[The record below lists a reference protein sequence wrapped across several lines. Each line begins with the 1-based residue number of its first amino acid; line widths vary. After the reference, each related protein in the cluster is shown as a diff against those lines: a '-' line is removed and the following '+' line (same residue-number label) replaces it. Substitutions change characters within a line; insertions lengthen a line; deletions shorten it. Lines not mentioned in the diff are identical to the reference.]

1 MNLKKGRLDCLCISL
16 LLWVVEWQVLTE
28 GLLLVSAFYGFHMF
42 QGTAVSRT
50 AGLPPVSGFYL
61 SLQAKFTVSLVNS
74 STPVVVESPSPLS
87 SAVRQ
92 RGHLLCGQGFPFPRS
107 EVVTL
112 LFRGTPPPSTAF
124 TFSPSLEASCSTPFH
139 TIPASSEPGVYATL
153 STVSAGLNQAIL
165 AMSFFLLLAVPSQA
179 QGRYDCVAG
188 S

>member
-1 MNLKKGRLDCLCISL
+1 M
-16 LLWVVEWQVLTE
+16 LTE
-28 GLLLVSAFYGFHMF
+28 GVLLVSAFYGFHML

-50 AGLPPVSGFYL
+50 VGLPPVSDFYM

-112 LFRGTPPPSTAF
+112 LFRGTPTPSTAL
-124 TFSPSLEASCSTPFH
+124 TSSPSLEASSSTPFL
-139 TIPASSEPGVYATL
+139 TLPASSEPGVYATL
-153 STVSAGLNQAIL
+153 STVSAGLNQAFF
-165 AMSFFLLLAVPSQA
+165 AMSFFLLLAVHSQA
-179 QGRYDCVAG
+179 RGRYDCLAG